1 MFYSD
6 KKTDIAIKNSDI
18 STLHYPCEVDGKIDS
33 ATASEKKSRKKS
45 IRVELSIEDYN
56 QFRQMAE
63 KKRVT
68 LRHLA
73 MTKML
78 DTSEGLQEYKNQLAI
93 LMPEI
98 HHLIDQME
106 DQELQE
112 MLRKKVGEAFA
123 NL

>member
-18 STLHYPCEVDGKIDS
+18 STLHYPCKEC
-33 ATASEKKSRKKS
+33 RKKS
-45 IRVELSIEDYN
+45 IRVELSMEDYN

-63 KKRVT
+63 KRKIS

-73 MTKML
+73 VTKML
-78 DTSEGLQEYKNQLAI
+78 DTAEGLQEYKNQLAI